1 MGLME
6 NFGRVATSYMDEKA
20 KLEEAG
26 EKRTRTRM
34 GHGFWPHEVL
44 RDTILF
50 SFMAAVLLFYAWL
63 IPPPLHGAADP
74 YAQAGFVFPDWYVLF
89 SYGYLRWGEYLPQF
103 TVPTGFIG
111 DIVGQPVFAWNAA
124 WWGAALTGIPI
135 GILTLPP
142 LIGGREKRPV
152 EDPWFAAAGAVYLAH
167 IWFIS
172 VFSINIFLELYGKNR
187 SDYCKLDSHGDLLC
201 GTRAPW
207 MADIFNAVPWI
218 LTGLLLWIV
227 IYFIAR
233 NVMVKAWGS
242 GFTPAH
248 GKRLIIGALVVSAG
262 ASVATFDTYDN
273 GFWEAGGLLTIKGL
287 THDYYPELEAMRT
300 QPTDVHVHEINEFTD
315 DRGYSDD
322 GIVPAAAWTDWQIY
336 QPAREVLIDF
346 SDANNHQDAEEGLNA
361 AGTTTSF
368 FGGDGFTAS
377 GTFTV
382 TEDTNNFPDG
392 HHESVESLT
401 TDVVCEYRS
410 SERKI
415 DGVNTA
421 TMLTSSL
428 TVTDANGKVMTS
440 FSDCVGDEITL
451 EPGVY
456 NYEYSLQA
464 SGPLAQNNSIMT
476 ETTFSIRAYQPL
488 LLWDSNAGPL
498 AGTVVNLSDTAT
510 IAESSGTYSDVVNPS
525 YHVNPKALDAKLTY
539 AMFIPC
545 LTFGA
550 IVIVVLRSMAR
561 GYEFEMNKCYGCDL
575 CDDACPV
582 RLFNGGDKLNI
593 IYNSWNNEDD
603 GVPMYS
609 CLTCTACTNAC
620 PQLVN
625 YDSYVDIRRSLI
637 VGGPAAEIPHT
648 VLQAVLAAE
657 AEEASNEDFIPVEEY
672 PITSNV
678 GYYPGCVDYLD
689 QEMVFSHVNEGD
701 MNLGDST
708 TAAFT
713 LFEEM
718 GHDVSYLGRDF
729 LKCCGHDQKW
739 QGLTEVFDKLKA
751 YNQKKIEASGID
763 TLVSSCAECF
773 RTFARDY
780 ELEGV
785 KVMHTTEY
793 LIESGF
799 DMELSTDAT
808 TVTYHDPC
816 RLGRQMGIYDEPRE
830 LINAVEGVDLVEM
843 EHSGEDAMCC
853 GVSSMMS
860 CNENARALRVARM
873 EEIKDTG
880 ADTMLTSCPKCV
892 SHFEC
897 LKFEGDE
904 RYEDIEILDVV
915 SFLAREVNAKKSEL
929 AQPSLGEVEA

>member
-124 WWGAALTGIPI
+124 WWGAALTGIPV
-135 GILTLPP
+135 GILALPP
-142 LIGGREKRPV
+142 FLGGREKRPV

-233 NVMVKAWGS
+233 NVMVKAWGA
-242 GFTPAH
+242 GFTPSH

-300 QPTDVHVHEINEFTD
+300 QPSDVEVHETNGFTD

-322 GIVPAAAWTDWQIY
+322 GIVPAEAWLDWQIY
-336 QPAREVLIDF
+336 QPARKVIIDF
-346 SDANNHQDAEEGLNA
+346 SDANNHQNADDGINA

-368 FGGDGFTAS
+368 YGGDGFEAT

-382 TEDTNNFPDG
+382 TDDTIPG
-392 HHESVESLT
+392 GLHESINGLT
-401 TDVVCEYRS
+401 TDVGCEYRS

-428 TVTDANGKVMTS
+428 TITDSNGKVLSS

-451 EPGVY
+451 APGVY

-510 IAESSGTYSDVVNPS
+510 IAATSGTYSDVVNPS

-550 IVIVVLRSMAR
+550 IVVVLLRSMAR

-603 GVPMYS
+603 GVPLYS

-672 PITSNV
+672 PISSNV

-689 QEMVFSHVNEGD
+689 QEMVFSHVNEGE

-793 LIESGF
+793 LMESGF
-799 DMELSTDAT
+799 DMQLSTDAT

-816 RLGRQMGIYDEPRE
+816 RLGRQMGIYEEPRE
-830 LINAVEGVDLVEM
+830 LINAVEGVELVEM
-843 EHSGEDAMCC
+843 EHHGEDAMCC

-873 EEIKDTG
+873 EEIKSTG

>member
-1 MGLME
+1 MCI
-6 NFGRVATSYMDEKA
+6 
-20 KLEEAG
+20 
-26 EKRTRTRM
+26 
-34 GHGFWPHEVL
+34 
-44 RDTILF
+44 RD
-50 SFMAAVLLFYAWL
+50 
-63 IPPPLHGAADP
+63 
-74 YAQAGFVFPDWYVLF
+74 
-89 SYGYLRWGEYLPQF
+89 R
-103 TVPTGFIG
+103 
-111 DIVGQPVFAWNAA
+111 
-124 WWGAALTGIPI
+124 
-135 GILTLPP
+135 
-142 LIGGREKRPV
+142 
-152 EDPWFAAAGAVYLAH
+152 
-167 IWFIS
+167 
-172 VFSINIFLELYGKNR
+172 
-187 SDYCKLDSHGDLLC
+187 
-201 GTRAPW
+201 
-207 MADIFNAVPWI
+207 
-218 LTGLLLWIV
+218 
-227 IYFIAR
+227 IYFVGR
-233 NVMVKAWGS
+233 NVLVKAWGS
-242 GFTPAH
+242 GFTPEH
-248 GKRLIIGALVVSAG
+248 GKRLIVGALIVSAG

-300 QPTDVHVHEINEFTD
+300 QPSDIEVHETNSFSDE
-315 DRGYSDD
+315 RGYTD
-322 GIVPAAAWTDWQIY
+322 GIVPAAAWLDWQIF
-336 QPAREVLIDF
+336 QPARETIIDF
-346 SDANNHQDAEEGLNA
+346 SDANNHQNPETGDNA
-361 AGTTTSF
+361 AGATVTF
-368 FGGDGFTAS
+368 AGGEGYVTS

-382 TEDTNNFPDG
+382 TDTYTSEALP
-392 HHESVESLT
+392 
-401 TDVVCEYRS
+401 TDVTCEFRA

-421 TMLTSSL
+421 TMLSSTMSVSDSSGSVL
-428 TVTDANGKVMTS
+428 TS
-440 FSDCVGDEITL
+440 FTGCEGAEINL
-451 EPGVY
+451 EPGTY
-456 NYEYSLQA
+456 SYEYTLLA
-464 SGPLAQNNSIMT
+464 SGPLALNESITT
-476 ETTFSIRAYQPL
+476 ETTFAIRAFQPL
-488 LLWDSNAGPL
+488 LLWDSNAGMN
-498 AGTVVNLSDTAT
+498 AGKVVNLSDTAMLAT
-510 IAESSGTYSDVVNPS
+510 ASGTYSDVTNPS

-550 IVIVVLRSMAR
+550 IVLVLLRSMAR

-593 IYNSWNNEDD
+593 IYNSLNNEDD
-603 GVPMYS
+603 GVPLYS

-620 PQLVN
+620 PQLVD

-672 PITSNV
+672 PISSNV

-689 QEMVFSHVNEGD
+689 QEMVFSHVNEGE

-780 ELEGV
+780 ELDGV

-793 LIESGF
+793 LIENGF
-799 DMELSTDAT
+799 DMQLSTDAT

-816 RLGRQMGIYDEPRE
+816 RLGRQMGIYEEPRE

-843 EHSGEDAMCC
+843 EHHGEDAMCC

-873 EEIKDTG
+873 EEIKSTG

-929 AQPSLGEVEA
+929 PATTQTEVEA

>member
-1 MGLME
+1 ML
-6 NFGRVATSYMDEKA
+6 TSTMSVSDSS
-20 KLEEAG
+20 G
-26 EKRTRTRM
+26 NVIT
-34 GHGFWPHEVL
+34 
-44 RDTILF
+44 
-50 SFMAAVLLFYAWL
+50 SFTDCE
-63 IPPPLHGAADP
+63 GA
-74 YAQAGFVFPDWYVLF
+74 
-89 SYGYLRWGEYLPQF
+89 
-103 TVPTGFIG
+103 
-111 DIVGQPVFAWNAA
+111 
-124 WWGAALTGIPI
+124 
-135 GILTLPP
+135 
-142 LIGGREKRPV
+142 
-152 EDPWFAAAGAVYLAH
+152 
-167 IWFIS
+167 
-172 VFSINIFLELYGKNR
+172 
-187 SDYCKLDSHGDLLC
+187 
-201 GTRAPW
+201 
-207 MADIFNAVPWI
+207 
-218 LTGLLLWIV
+218 
-227 IYFIAR
+227 
-233 NVMVKAWGS
+233 
-242 GFTPAH
+242 
-248 GKRLIIGALVVSAG
+248 
-262 ASVATFDTYDN
+262 
-273 GFWEAGGLLTIKGL
+273 
-287 THDYYPELEAMRT
+287 
-300 QPTDVHVHEINEFTD
+300 EINLEPGT
-315 DRGYSDD
+315 YSYAYT
-322 GIVPAAAWTDWQIY
+322 I
-336 QPAREVLIDF
+336 
-346 SDANNHQDAEEGLNA
+346 
-361 AGTTTSF
+361 
-368 FGGDGFTAS
+368 TAS
-377 GTFTV
+377 GALAL
-382 TEDTNNFPDG
+382 N
-392 HHESVESLT
+392 ES
-401 TDVVCEYRS
+401 
-410 SERKI
+410 
-415 DGVNTA
+415 
-421 TMLTSSL
+421 
-428 TVTDANGKVMTS
+428 
-440 FSDCVGDEITL
+440 IT
-451 EPGVY
+451 
-456 NYEYSLQA
+456 
-464 SGPLAQNNSIMT
+464 T
-476 ETTFSIRAYQPL
+476 ETTFSVRAFQPL
-488 LLWDSNAGPL
+488 LLWDSNAGAN
-498 AGTVVNLSDTAT
+498 AGKVVNLSDTEM
-510 IAESSGTYSDVVNPS
+510 IAASSGTYSDITNPS
-525 YHVNPKALDAKLTY
+525 YHVNPKSLDAKLTY

-550 IVIVVLRSMAR
+550 IVFVLLRSMAR

-620 PQLVN
+620 PQLVD

-637 VGGPAAEIPHT
+637 VGGPATEIPHT

-672 PITSNV
+672 PIPSNV

-689 QEMVFSHVNEGD
+689 QEMVFSHVNEGE

-780 ELEGV
+780 ELDGV

-793 LIESGF
+793 LIENGF
-799 DMELSTDAT
+799 DMQLSTDAT

-816 RLGRQMGIYDEPRE
+816 RLGRQMGIYEEPRE

-843 EHSGEDAMCC
+843 EHHGEDAMCC

-873 EEIKDTG
+873 EEIKSTG

-929 AQPSLGEVEA
+929 PATTQTEVEA